1 MKLTVYH
8 LKSCDT
14 CRKALKALAQAG
26 HSITAVDVRADGVPK
41 AVLEKAAQAVGWQ
54 ALLNTRSTTWRG
66 LGDAE
71 KSDMTEA
78 KALALMAQHP
88 TLIKRPLIIGAGIIG
103 AGIMGAQT
111 GAGITGT
118 QTTVGWTKVQ
128 QELWLN

>member
-1 MKLTVYH
+1 MPQSAKGFG
-8 LKSCDT
+8 
-14 CRKALKALAQAG
+14 AGGAQLLPPSMCAQ
-26 HSITAVDVRADGVPK
+26 TACPK
-41 AVLEKAAQAVGWQ
+41 TVLETTAQAVGWQ

-66 LGDAE
+66 LDDAE

-88 TLIKRPLIIGAGIIG
+88 TLIKRPLIIGAQTG

-111 GAGITGT
+111 GAGIIGTQTGAGIMGA

-128 QELWLN
+128 QEIWLN